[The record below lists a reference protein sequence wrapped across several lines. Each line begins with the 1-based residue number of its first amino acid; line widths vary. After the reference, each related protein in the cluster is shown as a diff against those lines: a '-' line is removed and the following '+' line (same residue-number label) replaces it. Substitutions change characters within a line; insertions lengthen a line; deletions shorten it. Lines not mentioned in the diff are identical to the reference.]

1 MENLQIALPGPVKEY
16 VDKQVSSGRYPNAS
30 EYIRTL
36 VTNDQ
41 KREAKL
47 RIEKEV
53 LAGLN
58 SGDPIEAGR
67 AYWKEKK
74 RKLLASHTKKDSK

>member
-1 MENLQIALPGPVKEY
+1 MDKLQISLPEPVKEY
-16 VDKQVSSGRYPNAS
+16 VDKQVLSGRYPSAS

-36 VTNDQ
+36 VTEDQ

-47 RIEKEV
+47 KVQDEV

-58 SGDPIEAGR
+58 SGTPIETGP

-74 RKLLASHTKKDSK
+74 KKLLSRHRTRLL